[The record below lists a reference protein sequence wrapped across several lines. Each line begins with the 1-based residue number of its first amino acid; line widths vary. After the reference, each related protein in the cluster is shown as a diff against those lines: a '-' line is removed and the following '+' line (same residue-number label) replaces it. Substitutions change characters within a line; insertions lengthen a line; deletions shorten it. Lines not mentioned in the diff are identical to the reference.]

1 MLEFKTLELT
11 DIPTIKPFMGL
22 QGSRMCDC
30 TIGACVMWREYF
42 NTEFALY
49 DGSLIFKV
57 RYLDGLVAYPYPSG
71 ASVDSAL
78 DKIREIAKAENS
90 NTLQFVTVSAGAL
103 ENLKSK
109 FKVIDVKSERDWFDY
124 VYNAEDLKTLAGR
137 KFSGQRNHINKF
149 KKLYEYEF
157 SAIDQNNLADVKAFF
172 VKFAP
177 EHAKDSETY
186 DEETTKVIEVLDNY
200 ETYGL
205 QGGILKVD
213 GKIIAM
219 AIGETLGDTL
229 FVHIEKADREYQGSY
244 QMIVNEFAKMY
255 AIDGIDY
262 INREEDVGDEG
273 LRRSKLSYHPAFLV
287 EKFVVKVEI

>member
-1 MLEFKTLELT
+1 MLEFKKLELA

-49 DGSLIFKV
+49 DNSLIFKV
-57 RYLDGLVAYPYPSG
+57 RYLDGKVAFPYPSG
-71 ASVDSAL
+71 AAVDGAL
-78 DKIREIAKAENS
+78 EKIREIATNEG
-90 NTLQFVTVSAGAL
+90 LDLEFVTVSAKAL

-109 FKVIDVKSERDWFDY
+109 FKVTDVKSERDWYDY
-124 VYNAEDLKTLAGR
+124 VYNTEDLQTLAGR

-149 KKLYEYEF
+149 KKLYDYEF
-157 SAIDQNNLADVKAFF
+157 LPVDQSNLSEVKEFF

-186 DEETTKVIEVLDNY
+186 DEETVKVIEVLDNY
-200 ETYGL
+200 EIYGL
-205 QGGILKVD
+205 QGGILKVA
-213 GKIIAM
+213 GKIVAM

-255 AIDGIDY
+255 ATQGIDY

-273 LRRSKLSYHPAFLV
+273 LRRSKLSYHPEFLV
-287 EKFVVKVEI
+287 EKFVVEVEI

>member
-1 MLEFKTLELT
+1 MLEFKKLELA

-49 DGSLIFKV
+49 DNSLIFKV
-57 RYLDGLVAYPYPSG
+57 QYLDGKVAFPYPSG
-71 ASVDSAL
+71 ASVDGAL
-78 DKIREIAKAENS
+78 EKIREIAQNEGLE
-90 NTLQFVTVSAGAL
+90 LQFVTVSAKAL

-109 FKVIDVKSERDWFDY
+109 FQVGDVKSERDWYDY

-157 SAIDQNNLADVKAFF
+157 LPIDQSNLAEVKAFF

-200 ETYGL
+200 EIYGL
-205 QGGILKVD
+205 KGGILKVD

-229 FVHIEKADREYQGSY
+229 FVHIEKADREFQGSY

-255 AIDGIDY
+255 ATDGIEY

-287 EKFVVKVEI
+287 EKFVVEVKI